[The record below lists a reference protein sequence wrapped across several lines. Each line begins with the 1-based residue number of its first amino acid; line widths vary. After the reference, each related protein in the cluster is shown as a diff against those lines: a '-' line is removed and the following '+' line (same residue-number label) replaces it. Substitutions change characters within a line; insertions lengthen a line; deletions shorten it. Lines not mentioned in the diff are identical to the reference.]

1 MVSNDARR
9 IEQASAHPCPRCNAT
24 AGFVPGPAGL
34 SGWLKAATVGA
45 ASVVLNYKNPGSEV
59 EAITTGG
66 LIARCKNCRM
76 QVEICGHCN
85 HANHSS
91 KIPRICANCGSRY
104 SA

>member
-9 IEQASAHPCPRCNAT
+9 IEEASAYPCPRCNAT
-24 AGFVPGPAGL
+24 AGFRPGPAGL
-34 SGWLKAATVGA
+34 SGWLKAASVGV
-45 ASVVLNYKNPGSEV
+45 ASVVLNLADPRSQAES
-59 EAITTGG
+59 ITTGG
-66 LIARCKNCRM
+66 LIACCRNCRM

-91 KIPRICANCGSRY
+91 KIPRICANCGSHY